1 MKKWLSLFF
10 CLFLSFQSVHTQA
23 DESTAHGPIGM
34 DPAKLQT
41 VARNIFN
48 MSQVMTEKFLVA
60 DAIGLSFY
68 IMRYMAEIG
77 EYTLVNKDITALI
90 GAFEKITKKEVSPET
105 KDFLVQV
112 QSVDFGIR
120 RGKFYARVNA
130 FNASEGAVIPIHKL
144 STDPDSSVEE
154 IVEVRVKDKAELF
167 FSEIEGA
174 DALDEL
180 KTFVIKKV
188 HFIWPTAI
196 LASALN
202 QVHPDLKKVI
212 GTYVSSAKRPAPPLN
227 IEMEGVSVLVKTS
240 TILKDIN
247 FEFDRSVFMPGI
259 VIGDNQPVPSLMMSG
274 KSGLLK
280 LKVSVDQ

>member
-1 MKKWLSLFF
+1 MKKWVTLLLFVF
-10 CLFLSFQSVHTQA
+10 ISFQSARSQ
-23 DESTAHGPIGM
+23 STAHGPIGM

-77 EYTLVNKDITALI
+77 EYTLVNKDLTALI
-90 GAFEKITKKEVSPET
+90 SAFEKITKKEVSPET
-105 KDFLVQV
+105 KDFLSQV
-112 QSVDFGIR
+112 QSVDFGVR
-120 RGKFYARVNA
+120 RGKFYARVNT
-130 FNASEGAVIPIHKL
+130 FNSSEGAVIPIHKL
-144 STDPDSSVEE
+144 STEEDSSVEE
-154 IVEVRVKDKAELF
+154 IVEVRVKDKSELF
-167 FSEIEGA
+167 FTEISSSDE
-174 DALDEL
+174 LDEL
-180 KTFVIKKV
+180 KTFVTKKV
-188 HFIWPTAI
+188 FFVWPTAI

-212 GTYVSSAKRPAPPLN
+212 GSYVSSAKRPAPPLN
-227 IEMEGVSVLVKTS
+227 IEMKGITVLVKTS

-259 VIGDNQPVPSLMMSG
+259 VIGDNEPVPSLMLSAQ
-274 KSGLLK
+274 SGLLK